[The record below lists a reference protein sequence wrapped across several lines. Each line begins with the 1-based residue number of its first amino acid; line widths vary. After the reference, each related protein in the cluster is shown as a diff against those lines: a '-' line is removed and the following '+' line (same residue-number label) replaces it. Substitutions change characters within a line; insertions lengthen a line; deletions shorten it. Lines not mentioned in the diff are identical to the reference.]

1 MIELLNIFFVFFS
14 ILIFL
19 IGGIFNFYN
28 YKKTS
33 IISIDN
39 LSQNLILLLSLIWI
53 ASIFDLSKEVLFIF
67 LYIISFFSIFYFI
80 LAKKNFSIDTL
91 SFFSI
96 FLVFILSIVIA
107 NDLFLSHDSRLYWIE
122 KAKIFYNG
130 KFVNDDLTI
139 KNEYPHFGTY
149 LWGYFW
155 KNSYIDY
162 EYTGRI
168 PYLIIYIFAISHTVN
183 VLKTSVTIK
192 LILFLIIMLFS
203 YESKY
208 FDGRQDILLFS
219 FNLFVFRFLYEI
231 FINKQEVKKNL
242 ILTIL
247 ILNLILWT
255 KTDGLLY
262 LIVYGLV
269 LFFFLERKNKIIS
282 LFSILTLFILKIYFY
297 KYWEISLNPSA
308 QMYDENI
315 FQRITEI
322 DIFYRSYSI
331 VYWYLINLFKNPLL
345 LISLLTILGI
355 YIFDRRFLFKFN
367 YIFIFYIFIT
377 LGIFASFLPTMY
389 DFPFAMIGSFDRII
403 LQHSGIF
410 LLPIFYFIV
419 TKLK

>member
-1 MIELLNIFFVFFS
+1 MIELLNISFVFFS

-19 IGGIFNFYN
+19 IGGIFNFCN
-28 YKKTS
+28 NKKTS

-39 LSQNLILLLSLIWI
+39 LSQNLISLLSLIWI
-53 ASIFDLSKEVLFIF
+53 ASIFDLPKEVLFIF
-67 LYIISFFSIFYFI
+67 LYIISFFTIFYLI

-155 KNSYIDY
+155 KNSYIDF

-183 VLKTSVTIK
+183 ALKTSVTIK

-219 FNLFVFRFLYEI
+219 FNLFMFRFFYEI
-231 FINKQEVKKNL
+231 FINKQEIKKNL

-269 LFFFLERKNKIIS
+269 LFFFLERKNKLIS
-282 LFSILTLFILKIYFY
+282 LFSILFLFIIKIYFY
-297 KYWEISLNPSA
+297 KYWGISLNPSA
-308 QMYDENI
+308 QMYDANI
-315 FQRITEI
+315 LQRITEI

-331 VYWYLINLFKNPLL
+331 VFWYLINLFKNPLL

-355 YIFDRRFLFKFN
+355 YISDRRFLFKFN

-377 LGIFASFLPTMY
+377 LGIFASFLPTKY

-410 LLPIFYFIV
+410 LLPIFYFIDK
-419 TKLK
+419 KLK

>member
-1 MIELLNIFFVFFS
+1 MIELLNIFFIFFS

-19 IGGIFNFYN
+19 TGGILNLYN
-28 YKKTS
+28 NKKTS

-39 LSQNLILLLSLIWI
+39 LSQNLVLLLSFIWI
-53 ASIFDLSKEVLFIF
+53 ASVFDLPKENLFIF
-67 LYIISFFSIFYFI
+67 LYILSFFTIFCLIFS
-80 LAKKNFSIDTL
+80 KKDFSIDIL

-96 FLVFILSIVIA
+96 CIVLILSIVIA

-130 KFVNDDLTI
+130 KFVNDDMTI

-168 PYLIIYIFAISHTVN
+168 PYIIIYIFAISHTVN
-183 VLKTSVTIK
+183 VLKARVPIK
-192 LILFLIIMLFS
+192 LTLFLIIILFS

-219 FNLFVFRFLYEI
+219 FNLFIFRFLYEI

-242 ILTIL
+242 ILIIL
-247 ILNLILWT
+247 VLNLILWT

-269 LFFFLERKNKIIS
+269 LFFFLERKNKLIS
-282 LFSILTLFILKIYFY
+282 LFSISLLFGIKIYFY
-297 KYWEISLNPSA
+297 KFWEISLNPSA
-308 QMYDENI
+308 QMYDANI
-315 FQRITEI
+315 LQRITEI

-345 LISLLTILGI
+345 LISLAIISVI
-355 YIFDRRFLFKFN
+355 YLSDRRFLLRFN
-367 YIFIFYIFIT
+367 YIFIFYLFIT

-410 LLPIFYFIV
+410 LLPIFYFI
-419 TKLK
+419 TNKLK